1 MDNCIF
7 CKIVAGEI
15 PSAKVYEDDKML
27 VFKDIEPKAKVH
39 LLCVPKEHFAFLS
52 EADEKRA
59 ALIGSMLQTVGAH
72 YKEWGLQEGYRVVIN
87 QGENAGQTVMHLHM
101 HLLHKLRNTLS
112 RCGNPQSLTR
122 RSKADFAG
130 VRLTA
135 NAAPITPA
143 PPLPTKL
150 LLRKI
155 FAGFL

>member
-52 EADEKRA
+52 EADEKRV

-87 QGENAGQTVMHLHM
+87 QGENAF
-101 HLLHKLRNTLS
+101 
-112 RCGNPQSLTR
+112 C
-122 RSKADFAG
+122 
-130 VRLTA
+130 
-135 NAAPITPA
+135 
-143 PPLPTKL
+143 
-150 LLRKI
+150 RKI
-155 FAGFL
+155 GSFYQKRTFYNKATPSVAFGDSSLREGAEGSNACSFLKRGSGPAKGADGA